1 MNVRRAS
8 STARRSGVM
17 TRRTDTRSASRSTSP
32 IASTPRTTP
41 VTSAIASSS
50 GSATSSTARE
60 NGRAAL
66 SAPRSCAGTTRSS
79 HQRATSGSES
89 SRRVSPVG
97 AQSTTTTSNSSLSA
111 WRRSRSRASSSSRPG
126 GTVISSAVIRSAPR
140 RRSCAESQSRTEA
153 QLRSISACAWTCSAH
168 SRSPACV
175 GLLPISMSSTSA
187 SECAG
192 SVEKTRVRAPDAAAR
207 RAVAAATEVL
217 PTPPFPVCSTMRGPM
232 AKVERNSEDAG

>member
-32 IASTPRTTP
+32 ISSTPRTTP

-126 GTVISSAVIRSAPR
+126 GTVISSAEIRSAPR

-168 SRSPACV
+168 SRSPDLRRLAADLDVEHV
-175 GLLPISMSSTSA
+175 GQ
-187 SECAG
+187 
-192 SVEKTRVRAPDAAAR
+192 RVRGVGREDEGPRAGRRRAPRRRRRHRGLADAALPGVQHDAR
-207 RAVAAATEVL
+207 AHGEGRA
-217 PTPPFPVCSTMRGPM
+217 
-232 AKVERNSEDAG
+232 

>member
-32 IASTPRTTP
+32 ISSTPRTTP

-175 GLLPISMSSTSA
+175 GLLA
-187 SECAG
+187 DLD
-192 SVEKTRVRAPDAAAR
+192 VEHVGQRVRGIGGEDEGPGAGRRRAPRRRRRHRGLADAALPGVQHDAR
-207 RAVAAATEVL
+207 AHGEGRA
-217 PTPPFPVCSTMRGPM
+217 
-232 AKVERNSEDAG
+232 